1 MNDCGAHYKGVNGGF
16 CLPLFSVVSGVFEMS
31 KVSEMRRL
39 GTYSAWGKRRYEAG
53 RQALRAVGFV
63 VY

>member
-1 MNDCGAHYKGVNGGF
+1 
-16 CLPLFSVVSGVFEMS
+16 MS

-39 GTYSAWGKRRYEAG
+39 GAYSAWGKRRYEAG

-63 VY
+63 AY